1 MVHVNFSGTF
11 LEPAPPL
18 ALSTFV
24 PDLYFVISTASTFI
38 LRLRP
43 GPVALVLWASVDM
56 GNSWV

>member
-1 MVHVNFSGTF
+1 MNFSGTF

-18 ALSTFV
+18 ALSMFV

-38 LRLRP
+38 LQLRP
-43 GPVALVLWASVDM
+43 GPGALVLWTSVEM